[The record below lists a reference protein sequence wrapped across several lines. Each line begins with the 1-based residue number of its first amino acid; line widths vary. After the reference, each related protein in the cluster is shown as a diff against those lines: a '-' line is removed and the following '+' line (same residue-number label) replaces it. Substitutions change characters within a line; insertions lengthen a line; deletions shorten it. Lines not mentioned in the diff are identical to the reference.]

1 MYIRMCVRRFAVR
14 IYVPDLS
21 EDMPE
26 DVRTNMPLCMSKYIT
41 MCLNIFVR
49 MLISRGCPHAVKT
62 CSLSLSLSLYSS
74 GKQLISVFVVW
85 YFFHQHFH
93 VNSLYRSLDFGALA
107 VACQCHST
115 APDFCAYPVK
125 CRSSASSKWH
135 GQSVDETQK
144 GNLCTVFHM
153 MPAFL
158 FH

>member
-1 MYIRMCVRRFAVR
+1 MCQKICCQNIRPRLVRRYAR
-14 IYVPDLS
+14 RCQNKYAPMYVKIHYYVSQHFRQNVDITGVPTRS
-21 EDMPE
+21 KDML
-26 DVRTNMPLCMSKYIT
+26 T
-41 MCLNIFVR
+41 
-49 MLISRGCPHAVKT
+49 
-62 CSLSLSLSLYSS
+62 LSLSLYSS

-144 GNLCTVFHM
+144 GNLCTVST
-153 MPAFL
+153 
-158 FH
+158 

>member
-62 CSLSLSLSLYSS
+62 CSLSLYSS

-144 GNLCTVFHM
+144 GNLCTVST
-153 MPAFL
+153 
-158 FH
+158 